1 MSIQGISS
9 GYANPAFMPGIT
21 RPSGTEEA
29 ATQPTH
35 RPDAERA
42 AAATQSRST
51 QAAIPAEA
59 PAGTDP
65 SLWSV
70 LTSEERAFFARAR
83 SMGPLT
89 YGPGRPESAVPGV
102 QLGGRI
108 DVKV

>member
-29 ATQPTH
+29 ATQPTP
-35 RPDAERA
+35 RPEAERVAVAPA
-42 AAATQSRST
+42 ARGTQSAVPT
-51 QAAIPAEA
+51 DA